1 MQNKY
6 YKISIFVKEEEGVYY
21 AYCSELSGCHSQ
33 GDTYDE
39 VKENIQE
46 AVDLYL
52 ETFSEQ
58 EAMECL
64 GKPLIEEASNSSFDI
79 QLRLTSAQAE
89 KLLLNAGFSLAG
101 SKDKHRIYLKKNL
114 RFILPLLAG
123 KNLSQKMAK
132 EILDLVGV

>member
-1 MQNKY
+1 MQNNY

-21 AYCSELSGCHSQ
+21 AYCPELAGCHSQ
-33 GDTYDE
+33 GDSYEE

-52 ETFSEQ
+52 ETFTEH

-64 GKPLIEEASNSSFDI
+64 GKTPSEEASNSNFDI
-79 QLRLTSAQAE
+79 QLRLNSAQAE
-89 KLLLNAGFSLAG
+89 KLLLNAGFSLAS
-101 SKDKHRIYLKKNL
+101 SKDKHRIYLKKNQ
-114 RFILPLLAG
+114 RFILPLLPA